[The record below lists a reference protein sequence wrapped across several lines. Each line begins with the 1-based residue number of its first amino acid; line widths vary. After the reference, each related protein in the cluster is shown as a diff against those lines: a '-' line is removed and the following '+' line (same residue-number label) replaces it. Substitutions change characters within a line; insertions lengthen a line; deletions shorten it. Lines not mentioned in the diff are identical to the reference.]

1 MAAVAQLKAVLG
13 MDSKDF
19 KAGMSKA
26 SKDVSGFQSQIK
38 KVGGVMAA
46 AFSVGVIVAAG
57 KSLATWAGNVS
68 DAANNAG
75 LLTSE
80 MLALQQA
87 SIYGGLGLDG
97 MSKLLTKVQVKLAE
111 ATSGN
116 KEARKS
122 FTGLGL
128 DIEALNGLNPAQLL
142 EEVARAAIA
151 SGSPL
156 TALADIFGEKLGP
169 KSVQALRGI
178 TGNEGLPKIS
188 EEAGKAADKLDDL
201 SDKWETL
208 VEKVKRW
215 ATTKIGIALDFY
227 EEKVERY
234 KAEKA
239 QRKIEE
245 DAAGIGKNLGSGSIY
260 SRFVKVRLS
269 KEAEARI
276 KAAGDKA
283 IKDRNDKLAAEEKQ
297 RLIDEEVEKNRRMET
312 ARETEKRL
320 REEERI
326 KSSNA
331 LKEQDKKDRAELEKK
346 WAKNKSIS
354 ENKAAQEKVKKEYL
368 EQKEELAVKED
379 KLLNP
384 ISKASPISPDSMAR
398 VGGFFGNERAGMD
411 VYTKSLEV
419 QREQLKIM
427 KEDSKNAAARDER
440 IAELVEKLEFLQGVK

>member
-38 KVGGVMAA
+38 QVGGVIAA
-46 AFSVGVIVAAG
+46 AFSVGAIVAAG

-68 DAANNAG
+68 DAAANAG
-75 LLTSE
+75 VLTSE

-87 SIYGGLGLDG
+87 SISGGLGLDG
-97 MSKLLTKVQVKLAE
+97 MSKLLAKVQIKLAE

-151 SGSPL
+151 SGRPL
-156 TALADIFGEKLGP
+156 TALADIFGDKIGP
-169 KSVQALRGI
+169 KAVRALRDM
-178 TGNEGLPKIS
+178 TGADGLPKIS
-188 EEAGKAADKLDDL
+188 EEAGKAADKIEELGH
-201 SDKWETL
+201 KWETF
-208 VEKVKRW
+208 VEIAKRTSVSAAIPVVNFFESEYARLKGMVNSFKHGKGFSTKQGLAAGEASVQTFW
-215 ATTKIGIALDFY
+215 ADKYAKDQ
-227 EEKVERY
+227 
-234 KAEKA
+234 AEK
-239 QRKIEE
+239 E
-245 DAAGIGKNLGSGSIY
+245 
-260 SRFVKVRLS
+260 
-269 KEAEARI
+269 
-276 KAAGDKA
+276 
-283 IKDRNDKLAAEEKQ
+283 Q
-297 RLIDEEVEKNRRMET
+297 RLIDEEAEKNRRMET

-320 REEERI
+320 REEERV
-326 KSSNA
+326 KSSND
-331 LKEQDKKDRAELEKK
+331 LKEQDKKDRAELEKE

-368 EQKEELAVKED
+368 KQKEELAVKED
-379 KLLNP
+379 ELLNP

-427 KEDSKNAAARDER
+427 KEDSKNAAARDEK